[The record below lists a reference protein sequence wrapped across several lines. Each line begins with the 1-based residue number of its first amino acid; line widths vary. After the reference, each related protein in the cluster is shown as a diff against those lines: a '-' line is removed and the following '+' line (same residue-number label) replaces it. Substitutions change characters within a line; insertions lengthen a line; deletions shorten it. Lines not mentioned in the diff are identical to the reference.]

1 MCNDKFKMKYLYI
14 YIYRFVILCVQN
26 KHLFIYY
33 GTYIRYMY
41 SFSDIKFNFK
51 EKYYRQVEF
60 NLIAFIK
67 LKYVPVKLTCEFK
80 LSA

>member
-1 MCNDKFKMKYLYI
+1 
-14 YIYRFVILCVQN
+14 
-26 KHLFIYY
+26 
-33 GTYIRYMY
+33 MY